1 MIINHNMRAMNA
13 QRNMGINNTNAGKS
27 MEKLSSGLRINRA
40 GDDAAG
46 LSISE
51 KMRAQIRGLNQAS
64 RNSQDGISMI
74 QTAEGALNEAHSII
88 QRMRELAVQAANDTN
103 VTVDRASIGD
113 EINQLGAEL
122 SRIKDNTE
130 FNKQKLLNGTAG
142 DGNGKVKIQ
151 VGANENQQ
159 TELDFSTKGIKLND
173 IVTALNQKSDEVST
187 SAKATAFIATIDT
200 NLENVS
206 KGRSMLGA
214 YQNRLEHTIAN
225 LDNAAENTQASESRV
240 RDVDMAKEMM
250 EYSKNNILQQAA
262 QSMLAQANG
271 STQSVLQL
279 LQ

>member
-103 VTVDRASIGD
+103 VSVDRKSIGD
-113 EINQLGAEL
+113 EIEQLGAEL
-122 SRIKDNTE
+122 IRIKDNTE
-130 FNKQKLLNGTAG
+130 FNEQKLLNKTAG
-142 DGNGKVKIQ
+142 TSGKVQIQ
-151 VGANENQQ
+151 VGANNAQR
-159 TELDFSTKGIKLND
+159 TELDFTTPGIDLTDVVDKLKE
-173 IVTALNQKSDEVST
+173 KSGEVADSE
-187 SAKATAFIATIDT
+187 KATAFIATVDAQLKI
-200 NLENVS
+200 VS
-206 KGRSMLGA
+206 SGRSKLGA

>member
-103 VTVDRASIGD
+103 VSVDRKSIGD

-142 DGNGKVKIQ
+142 DGAGNVKIQ
-151 VGANENQQ
+151 VGANKDQQ
-159 TELDFSTKGIKLND
+159 TELVFSTKGIKLD
-173 IVTALNQKSDEVST
+173 EIVTALNNKSSQVT
-187 SAKATAFIATIDT
+187 SSSLATAFIATIDT

>member
-103 VTVDRASIGD
+103 VTVDRTSIGD
-113 EINQLGAEL
+113 EITQLGAEL

-130 FNKQKLLNGTAG
+130 FNEQKLLNGTAG
-142 DGNGKVKIQ
+142 NSGTVKIQ
-151 VGANENQQ
+151 VGANKDQQ
-159 TELDFSTKGIKLND
+159 TELNFTTKGIKLDD
-173 IVTALNQKSDEVST
+173 IVTALNGKSDEVST
-187 SAKATAFIATIDT
+187 SAKATAFIKTVDD
-200 NLENVS
+200 NLKEVS